1 MQVSNTSISHNL
13 LILHLSHAG
22 VISKRMRMK
31 LGRLESRERRSKPK
45 VSELT
50 ATENV
55 LDDGSS
61 LAVWFI
67 VKKRE
72 QDIKTR
78 RYRFVKCVREFFY

>member
-1 MQVSNTSISHNL
+1 MQVSNTSVSHNL

-31 LGRLESRERRSKPK
+31 LESGERRSKPK

-55 LDDGSS
+55 VDDGSS
-61 LAVWFI
+61 LAVWF
-67 VKKRE
+67 K
-72 QDIKTR
+72 IK
-78 RYRFVKCVREFFY
+78 